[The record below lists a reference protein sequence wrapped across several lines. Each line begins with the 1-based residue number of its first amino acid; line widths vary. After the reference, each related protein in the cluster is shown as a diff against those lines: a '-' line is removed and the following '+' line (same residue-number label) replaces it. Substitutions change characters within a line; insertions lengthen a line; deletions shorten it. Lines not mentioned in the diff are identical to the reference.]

1 MNKDLQLPAILAI
14 NSSINAEESLSRVF
28 EVLQDFLDADGAFVN
43 IFDVQ
48 KHSIVFV
55 AHCRRNGLSS
65 PLGSV
70 EPPRSLRPLKIT
82 DKVLNCS
89 DISED
94 RFTQKVLSECLPDV
108 KSYLML
114 SMDKEDRH
122 LGVVCF
128 YSCRYDQFN
137 EAQRNLLK
145 SLHDSFS
152 LMTSNALNSVLLA
165 NNRDL
170 IHENDGLKDCV
181 RASRMALVNRFTART
196 PSLKEITAKVE
207 KVSSTEVPMLVLG
220 ETGCGKEVVVNLIQ
234 QLSKRESGPFV
245 KLNCGAIPETLID
258 DEFFGHEKGAFT
270 DAKIQKKGVFER
282 ACGGT
287 LFLDEIGELSLAA
300 QVRLLRVLQQKVV
313 TRIGGVQSI
322 PVDFR
327 LVAATH
333 RDLKEMVQEGRF
345 RNDLLYRLNL
355 FTLRIPPLRER
366 AEDLF
371 PLTEFF
377 LNRLRS
383 KYGISQPLVLS
394 KKSVEQMLNYKW
406 PGNVRELENTLE
418 RSVLTSSDY
427 QNIRVSFEGEAGGLG
442 PAMSVVSNELIKL
455 ETFEAM
461 QKHYF
466 EAVLKAAKGKIS
478 GTDGAAA
485 LSGMHPNTLR
495 SKLDKLGVTFKAVKP
510 EL

>member
-1 MNKDLQLPAILAI
+1 MKYRESLNIVNKDLQLPAILAI

-128 YSCRYDQFN
+128 YSRRYDQFN

-181 RASRMALVNRFTART
+181 RESRMALVNRFTART

-207 KVSSTEVPMLVLG
+207 KVSSTEVPMYFLAMYAPFFFLSLFWILFIEGQSFSFHGVNSFKNVPGTIVVSMIYAFAITSLG
-220 ETGCGKEVVVNLIQ
+220 LLIAAFLKRYRFVVQIVVPSSI
-234 QLSKRESGPFV
+234 PFV
-245 KLNCGAIPETLID
+245 FISGNLYPWQNIPWPLQA
-258 DEFFGHEKGAFT
+258 FGWLSPTTAGAF
-270 DAKIQKKGVFER
+270 AMLRVSQAGASLSGVAFPYLTHLLLLG
-282 ACGGT
+282 AT
-287 LFLDEIGELSLAA
+287 FLTGAYILIYKTQNDPQSLA
-300 QVRLLRVLQQKVV
+300 
-313 TRIGGVQSI
+313 
-322 PVDFR
+322 
-327 LVAATH
+327 
-333 RDLKEMVQEGRF
+333 EM
-345 RNDLLYRLNL
+345 
-355 FTLRIPPLRER
+355 
-366 AEDLF
+366 EDLRNGVVDEKLA
-371 PLTEFF
+371 PELTPKQE
-377 LNRLRS
+377 
-383 KYGISQPLVLS
+383 K
-394 KKSVEQMLNYKW
+394 
-406 PGNVRELENTLE
+406 ELT
-418 RSVLTSSDY
+418 
-427 QNIRVSFEGEAGGLG
+427 G
-442 PAMSVVSNELIKL
+442 
-455 ETFEAM
+455 
-461 QKHYF
+461 
-466 EAVLKAAKGKIS
+466 
-478 GTDGAAA
+478 
-485 LSGMHPNTLR
+485 
-495 SKLDKLGVTFKAVKP
+495 KAV
-510 EL
+510 